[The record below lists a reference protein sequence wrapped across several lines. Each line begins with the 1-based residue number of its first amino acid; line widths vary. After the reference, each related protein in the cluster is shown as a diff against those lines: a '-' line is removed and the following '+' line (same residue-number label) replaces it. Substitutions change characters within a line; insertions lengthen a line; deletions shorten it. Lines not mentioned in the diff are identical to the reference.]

1 MFTLPEVR
9 GQGVATA
16 LMRESI
22 KQAMQDATDSGT
34 KYMSTIVVDADNPSA
49 IGLYQKFGYHTIR
62 EEPRSPGSTRK
73 ALLMKYSPDEDAKA
87 LVQK

>member
-34 KYMSTIVVDADNPSA
+34 KYMS
-49 IGLYQKFGYHTIR
+49 
-62 EEPRSPGSTRK
+62 
-73 ALLMKYSPDEDAKA
+73 PDEDAKA